1 MSARGGGG
9 RRTRAVDD
17 REGRS
22 VVDGEVSDVVEAAVT
37 RTRDDEGEREDG
49 LVVFLRRACA
59 TAGKDERRAE
69 EVAKRLREQWF
80 ETVED
85 VMEMTVEDARAVGM
99 PMRLWRACAETAA
112 ADEDEDEDEDQ
123 RRSETNA
130 ETATR
135 EEEEE
140 EEEEEGESSAWI
152 GGELPGEGERA
163 PTLERPSG
171 FQTTPLADVRV
182 TQRKRLKPF
191 SLRGEEVTKD
201 LQDEL
206 DGLVRDLTSRRV
218 RGGRAPVRELSLIH
232 I

>member
-1 MSARGGGG
+1 M
-9 RRTRAVDD
+9 DD

-85 VMEMTVEDARAVGM
+85 VLEMTVEDARAVGM
-99 PMRLWRACAETAA
+99 PMRL
-112 ADEDEDEDEDQ
+112 
-123 RRSETNA
+123 
-130 ETATR
+130 
-135 EEEEE
+135 
-140 EEEEEGESSAWI
+140 
-152 GGELPGEGERA
+152 
-163 PTLERPSG
+163 
-171 FQTTPLADVRV
+171 
-182 TQRKRLKPF
+182 
-191 SLRGEEVTKD
+191 
-201 LQDEL
+201 
-206 DGLVRDLTSRRV
+206 
-218 RGGRAPVRELSLIH
+218 LSLIH